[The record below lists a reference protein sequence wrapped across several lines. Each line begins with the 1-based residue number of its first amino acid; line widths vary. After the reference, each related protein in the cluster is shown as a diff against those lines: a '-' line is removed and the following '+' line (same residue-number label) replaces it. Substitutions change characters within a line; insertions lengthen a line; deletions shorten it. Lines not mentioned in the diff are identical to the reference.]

1 MRLALTNSINRYAGG
16 TWTPA
21 RLSSLLGWY
30 RNNTDILKT
39 GPAPAANG
47 DDVIQWSDQSGNDNH
62 ATSSGNY
69 FHFDSATGGLIS
81 EEGVNS
87 DLHIPQLNF
96 AGEFSMYMK
105 VKLLTIS
112 GSSTDLFFYDD
123 DTASQDFFRVQSAT
137 EIRGKINNSTKI
149 GFSAGIDTGTFLNIG
164 IERNSSNRVDMFLN
178 GAPQT
183 QIGTSGYHV
192 GVLSGTLDI
201 DSIAGN
207 LDGIIAEVVITGK
220 GLSASERTNLNNYL
234 TAI

>member
-1 MRLALTNSINRYAGG
+1 MRLGLGLVHRSTGS
-16 TWTPA
+16 TFTPGD
-21 RLSSLLGWY
+21 LPSLLGWY
-30 RNNTDILKT
+30 RNNTDILKS

-69 FHFDSATGGLIS
+69 FHFDSASGGLSS
-81 EEGVNS
+81 EVGVNS
-87 DLHIPQLNF
+87 DLQIPQRNF
-96 AGEFSMYMK
+96 AGEFSMYMR
-105 VKLLTIS
+105 VKLLSIS

-123 DTASQDFFRVQSAT
+123 DSASQDFFRVQSDT
-137 EIRGKINNSTKI
+137 EVRGKINNSTKI

-164 IERNSSNRVDMFLN
+164 IERNSSNRVDVFLE

-220 GLSASERTNLNNYL
+220 GLTATQRTNLQTYL
-234 TAI
+234 SNI